1 MSQFTHLS
9 SEEDIQNVIKSA
21 FDTDLSVSGGWGYT
35 QDEAT
40 VLELIQENFSLS
52 QIEHMLA
59 SMRTYL
65 EMNMTLEAKE
75 RYGSINLNELSRETI
90 HENTTI
96 YDKVYYEIS
105 AMKETVY
112 ADFINEYKE
121 GYGKEDFNLE
131 EHFNRRK
138 KETLKRSIIYWFETG
153 KSV

>member
-1 MSQFTHLS
+1 MPSFKEISDPTPLR
-9 SEEDIQNVIKSA
+9 EIIKSV
-21 FDTDLSVSGGWGYT
+21 FDTTLPVSGGWGYT
-35 QDEAT
+35 REGAT
-40 VLELIQENFSLS
+40 QLESNRQKIPLS
-52 QIEHMLA
+52 QFEHMLA

-90 HENTTI
+90 QENTTI
-96 YDKVYYEIS
+96 YDKVHYEIS

-121 GYGKEDFNLE
+121 GYGKEDFDLE
-131 EHFNRRK
+131 AHFNRRK
-138 KETLKRSIIYWFETG
+138 KETRTRSVIYWFKTE